1 MQCSKDAAASSG
13 AMIGLS
19 FDDVKLAV
27 KKERRL
33 ERPDALSRP
42 NIMAVAVMPRCSSVC
57 VLVKFVVLLADSDD
71 KSGTIRVFEEN
82 ELAHG
87 NESSIGQSRCHGPR
101 VLKLKNGVAYLT

>member
-1 MQCSKDAAASSG
+1 
-13 AMIGLS
+13 MIGLS

-33 ERPDALSRP
+33 ERPGALSRP

-57 VLVKFVVLLADSDD
+57 VLVKFVVLLADD